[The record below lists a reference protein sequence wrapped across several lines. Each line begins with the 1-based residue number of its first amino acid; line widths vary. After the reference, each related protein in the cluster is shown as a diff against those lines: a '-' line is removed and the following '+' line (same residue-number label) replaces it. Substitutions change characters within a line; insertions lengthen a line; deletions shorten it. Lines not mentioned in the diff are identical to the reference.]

1 MGTHHM
7 IAHHDLYGGVDI
19 DAIETAL
26 TEEPLAAAATH
37 TIAAFSTTT
46 ELLTH
51 VGNLAVDYGVGKPLS
66 IFQSLLAT
74 YRALVGTQAAIADTA
89 GTLLA
94 SAEQIATEG

>member
-1 MGTHHM
+1 M
-7 IAHHDLYGGVDI
+7 IAHDDLYGAHI

-37 TIAAFSTTT
+37 TIAAFSATT

-66 IFQSLLAT
+66 VFQALLAT
-74 YRALVGTQAAIADTA
+74 YRALVGTQAALANTA
-89 GTLLA
+89 GNILA
-94 SAEQIATEG
+94 SAEQIAGDR